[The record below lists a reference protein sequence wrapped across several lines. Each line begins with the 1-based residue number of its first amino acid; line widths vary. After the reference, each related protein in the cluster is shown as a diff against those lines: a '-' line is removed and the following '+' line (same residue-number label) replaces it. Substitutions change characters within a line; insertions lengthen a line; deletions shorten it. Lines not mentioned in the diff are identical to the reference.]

1 MMNDCDPV
9 LYAFK
14 YKAIKLGCQYSPSHL
29 KNVAWNIRKK
39 YIRHTSEP
47 EAEQAL
53 RNFSDAA
60 IDDQNID
67 YENLYHAN
75 EALLQA
81 QRWRY
86 DSENFSIDPP
96 NRNEWKA
103 FEDSVTSV
111 TVHDSLGVSILNSK
125 FPNFDFPD
133 ANDIR
138 EIYFKVAVID
148 LISKVSKIDDP
159 RLGNIDYILNNSPQ
173 RIFEDVFSEVKE
185 LSFIDCEDAQSIVE
199 ALGFGAS
206 YAKATF
212 STSNAVGESE
222 PARKLFVVEA
232 PLNTEKLYIVEESI
246 AGTKVIM
253 NENHALVKHFGSNNR
268 DDIELIVMSLAESE
282 AHFFND
288 SRFTSRFI
296 SYFSTKL
303 SEHLL
308 DN

>member
-1 MMNDCDPV
+1 MMNNCDPV

-14 YKAIKLGCQYSPSHL
+14 YKAIKLGCQYSTSHL
-29 KNVAWNIRKK
+29 KSVGWNIRRK
-39 YIRHTSEP
+39 YIKHTNEP

-53 RNFSDAA
+53 RTFSDAA
-60 IDDQNID
+60 IDDQNIN
-67 YENLYHAN
+67 YENLCHAN

-96 NRNEWKA
+96 ARNEWKA
-103 FEDSVTSV
+103 FEDFVTSV
-111 TVHDSLGVSILNSK
+111 TVHDSLGVSILNNR
-125 FPNFDFPD
+125 FPNFDLPD

-148 LISKVSKIDDP
+148 LISKVSKNTDP
-159 RLGNIDYILNNSPQ
+159 RLESIDYILNNSLK
-173 RIFEDVFSEVKE
+173 RIFEDIFSEVKE
-185 LSFIDCEDAQSIVE
+185 LSFIGCEDTQSIIG

-206 YAKATF
+206 YVRATF
-212 STSNAVGESE
+212 LTSNAVGESE
-222 PARKLFVVEA
+222 PARKLFIVEA

-253 NENHALVKHFGSNNR
+253 NENHALAEHFGSDDR
-268 DDIELIVMSLAESE
+268 DAIYLIVKSLAETE
-282 AHFFND
+282 THFFND

-303 SEHLL
+303 SEYLS